1 MPAIRQTPADAGGRA
16 LGPRLLTVG
25 HGTAAS
31 GELAARLAGAAVAQ
45 VVDVRTA
52 PWSRRFPQYRRD
64 ARAPGPG
71 VPG

>member
-45 VVDVRTA
+45 VVDGRTSPHQLTSGVR
-52 PWSRRFPQYRRD
+52 R
-64 ARAPGPG
+64 ARGPG